1 MENLLDIA
9 CQQVLK
15 EDASVFSLQC
25 AVFPGKYSGK
35 LTPDFIMESY
45 FSYLRKVT
53 LTFARPVRT
62 ANGVEFRFLFTRFHL
77 LTFAA
82 PLKKTEKGIDSVTLR
97 ICGGQ
102 FVQGGQC
109 NRGKFSFSCEKVPEG
124 IRVEV
129 RLSDYFPRLLGSGT
143 PGLFRK
149 SLYRFTQAFIHK
161 FVTTRFLVFLFKE
174 LDGGKPCFRIV
185 PVHEETGED
194 I

>member
-1 MENLLDIA
+1 MENVLDIA

-15 EDASVFSLQC
+15 EDASVFSLQWG
-25 AVFPGKYSGK
+25 VFPGGYAER
-35 LTPDFIMESY
+35 LTPEFIMESY
-45 FSYLRKVT
+45 FKYLRKVT
-53 LTFARPVRT
+53 FTFARPVKT
-62 ANGVEFRFLFTRFHL
+62 ANGVEFRFFSTRFHL

-82 PLKKTEKGIDSVTLR
+82 PLKNTEKGIDYITLR

-102 FVQGGQC
+102 FVQGDQC
-109 NRGKFSFSCEKVPEG
+109 NRGKFSFSSEKVSEG
-124 IRVEV
+124 VKVEV
-129 RLSDYFPRLLGSGT
+129 RLSEYFPRLLGSGT

-149 SLYRFTQAFIHK
+149 SLYRFTQALIHK

-174 LDGGKPCFRIV
+174 LTGRKPCFRII

>member
-15 EDASVFSLQC
+15 EDASVFSLQL
-25 AVFPGKYSGK
+25 AVFPGGYAEK
-35 LTPDFIMESY
+35 LTPDFIMDRY
-45 FSYLRKVT
+45 FSYLHKVT

-62 ANGVEFRFLFTRFHL
+62 ANGVEFRFLSTRFHL

-82 PLKKTEKGIDSVTLR
+82 PLKKKEKGIDSITLR

-102 FVQGGQC
+102 FVQGDQC
-109 NRGKFSFSCEKVPEG
+109 NRGKFSFSSEKVPDG
-124 IRVEV
+124 VKVVV

-149 SLYRFTQAFIHK
+149 SLYRFTQALIHK

-174 LDGGKPCFRIV
+174 LTGVKPCFRIV